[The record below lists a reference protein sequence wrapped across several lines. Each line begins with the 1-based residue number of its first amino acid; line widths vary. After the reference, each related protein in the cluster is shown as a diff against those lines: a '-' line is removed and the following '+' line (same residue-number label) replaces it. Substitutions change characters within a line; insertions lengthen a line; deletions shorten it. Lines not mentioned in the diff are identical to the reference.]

1 MWRLSTRTH
10 CNTIYLLSACEPME
24 VIIQRRFINF
34 ANSIHNNEVL
44 STIANV
50 AKNNPFS
57 TFGYNYANSITNH
70 INEWHSNIMP
80 EEIIYIDIIRELI
93 EVRDGRQVI
102 AGLDRTELLGPRV
115 IRVRL
120 FVYRLV
126 HTSHVFYFLVFF
138 HVLCSTCCVKICFV
152 PLLCD

>member
-1 MWRLSTRTH
+1 MVVQEVSQFWKSFNMLRADFGAIDSKMQCLLFKQYCCTFHEAPLWRNNSASPRYVCVVWHKALRRVWILSSRTH
-10 CNTIYLLSACEPME
+10 CNTIYLLSTSEPME

-70 INEWHSNIMP
+70 INEWYSNILP
-80 EEIIYIDIIRELI
+80 DEILYIGT
-93 EVRDGRQVI
+93 VR
-102 AGLDRTELLGPRV
+102 
-115 IRVRL
+115 
-120 FVYRLV
+120 
-126 HTSHVFYFLVFF
+126 
-138 HVLCSTCCVKICFV
+138 
-152 PLLCD
+152 

>member
-1 MWRLSTRTH
+1 MSLRHVCVAWRKALRGVWRLSPRMH

-70 INEWHSNIMP
+70 INKRNSNIMP
-80 EEIIYIDIIRELI
+80 DDTVRELI

-102 AGLDRTELLGPRV
+102 AGLDRTELLD
-115 IRVRL
+115 L
-120 FVYRLV
+120 LDC
-126 HTSHVFYFLVFF
+126 
-138 HVLCSTCCVKICFV
+138 LCT
-152 PLLCD
+152 D